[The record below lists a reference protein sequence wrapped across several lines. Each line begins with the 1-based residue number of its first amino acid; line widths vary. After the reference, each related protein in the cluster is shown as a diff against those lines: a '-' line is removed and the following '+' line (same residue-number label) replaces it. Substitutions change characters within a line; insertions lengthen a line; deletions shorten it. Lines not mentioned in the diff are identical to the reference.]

1 MAQPAPY
8 LCDDRLNRLSD
19 NDALWGPVLSFRPEK
34 ARRFGVSRVALLALL
49 FGGFYGLLLSLAIAL
64 ICRAIGRP
72 PPLVYAAPSVLT
84 FLSFIGLEFSLGPA
98 WNRRVLL
105 LLRREVYMRR
115 VEPRRG
121 ARKSTHPHIGPSDR

>member
-1 MAQPAPY
+1 MARHVPY
-8 LCDDRLNRLSD
+8 LTDDRLNRLSD

-34 ARRFGVSRVALLALL
+34 AHRFGVSRMALLAVL

-84 FLSFIGLEFSLGPA
+84 LMNFVGLELSLGPA

-105 LLRREVYMRR
+105 LVRREVFMRR
-115 VEPRRG
+115 
-121 ARKSTHPHIGPSDR
+121 D